1 MALRKLHL
9 CDNCRPQLPIQKFK
23 AAPQAQHGVASK
35 NMQDHV
41 QLRFKAKE
49 AMAIASTRESAGKF
63 EEASAAYTL
72 AADICAK
79 AKTLAIAAGADAK
92 AMRDAE
98 VQDRFAA

>member
-1 MALRKLHL
+1 
-9 CDNCRPQLPIQKFK
+9 
-23 AAPQAQHGVASK
+23 
-35 NMQDHV
+35 MQDHV

-49 AMAIASTRESAGKF
+49 AMAIASTRENAGKF

-98 VQDRFAA
+98 VREPKFRRQRFSFAAHVISHSIHVTCDV